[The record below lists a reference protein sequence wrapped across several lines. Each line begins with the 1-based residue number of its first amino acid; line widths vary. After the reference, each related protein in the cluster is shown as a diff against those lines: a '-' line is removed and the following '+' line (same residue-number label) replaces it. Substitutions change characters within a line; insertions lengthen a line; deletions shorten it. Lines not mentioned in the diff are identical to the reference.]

1 MDKMSLKWTELFPQ
15 IYKELISTQ
24 LIRLKGKRKTSV
36 KLGGILNKCL
46 CDKRRELRWIPW
58 HFHLSPSKGFDF
70 NSSSALIPVSRLDG
84 TNKRWKDHTNRA
96 LWNNKEETKRY
107 RGVPRVGGGGWRLPL
122 ACIPESG
129 GWKEE
134 TGLLAGVGGGLSAS
148 PAPYH
153 RQIPALRDGLLI
165 KRKQIPCR
173 ESSVDIAEWLWSEA
187 AQWGSWH
194 LCLLVTWPWASLLTS
209 LCFSPSVLKS
219 HQPPRI
225 ALTIMS

>member
-1 MDKMSLKWTELFPQ
+1 MCTARTWSQLSYGQNEFKMDRTFPPDIQ
-15 IYKELISTQ
+15 GTDIYT
-24 LIRLKGKRKTSV
+24 IRLKGKRKTSV

-58 HFHLSPSKGFDF
+58 HFHLSPSKGLDF

-84 TNKRWKDHTNRA
+84 TNKRWKDHTNGA

-134 TGLLAGVGGGLSAS
+134 TGLLAGVGGGL
-148 PAPYH
+148 P
-153 RQIPALRDGLLI
+153 
-165 KRKQIPCR
+165 
-173 ESSVDIAEWLWSEA
+173 
-187 AQWGSWH
+187 
-194 LCLLVTWPWASLLTS
+194 ASL
-209 LCFSPSVLKS
+209 SPPSS
-219 HQPPRI
+219 PNSSP
-225 ALTIMS
+225 